1 MGTSRAIRL
10 LLAGLFAILA
20 MAGETSVKAKASS
33 SFRDRPPEDEV
44 VYFILPDRF
53 ENGDTANDRGGLDG
67 DRLTHGFDPS
77 HKGFFHGGD
86 LKGLTRRLD
95 YIQDLGATAIWLGPI
110 YKNNP
115 VQGAP
120 GQESA
125 GYHGYWITD
134 FTQVDP
140 HFGTNDDLK
149 AFVEAAHARGIKIY
163 LDIITNH
170 TADIIAYRECHDPDY
185 SGEDKVT
192 GECTY
197 RSKAD
202 YPYTTRATTEGI
214 PINSGFMGDQTPFQ
228 NAKNFEALTR
238 HDFAYTPY
246 LPAGQETVKV
256 PAWLNDVRYYHNRG
270 NSHWTG
276 ESVTYGDFAGLDD
289 LMTEDPRVLQG
300 FIDIFKDWITEFGI
314 DGFRIDTAKHVN
326 PEFWR
331 VFNKAMQDHAATQGI
346 PNFYIF
352 GEVYDPDPAGLA
364 RHTREN
370 GFPTVLD
377 FAFQNTVRD
386 VIVNGAPTK
395 TLARLF
401 DVDGLY
407 AGGRAAARRLP
418 VFTGNH
424 DMGRFAM
431 FVRQGTDGLTETE
444 IQKQTTLAH
453 AMMFFLRGVP
463 VIYYGDEQ
471 GFNGDGNDQASREDM
486 FASNVASYNDNI
498 LVGTADTTAVSNFNT
513 KHPLFKAF
521 REMAALYKRE
531 ALLRHGHQIVRLA
544 EEEANTQEG
553 RTFVVSHVPDNA
565 AAPAE
570 TAFHEILVAFNF
582 GMTPRTVNVTVDP
595 RSTRWKSL
603 HGPCRPKVLARGS
616 YAITLPPT
624 GYVVCKS
631 K

>member
-1 MGTSRAIRL
+1 
-10 LLAGLFAILA
+10 
-20 MAGETSVKAKASS
+20 
-33 SFRDRPPEDEV
+33 
-44 VYFILPDRF
+44 
-53 ENGDTANDRGGLDG
+53 
-67 DRLTHGFDPS
+67 
-77 HKGFFHGGD
+77 
-86 LKGLTRRLD
+86 
-95 YIQDLGATAIWLGPI
+95 
-110 YKNNP
+110 
-115 VQGAP
+115 
-120 GQESA
+120 
-125 GYHGYWITD
+125 WITD

-444 IQKQTTLAH
+444 IQKRTTLAH

-471 GFNGDGNDQASREDM
+471 GFTGDGNDVDAREDM
-486 FASNVASYNDNI
+486 MPSKVASYNDNT
-498 LVGTADTTAVSNFNT
+498 LLGT
-513 KHPLFKAF
+513 
-521 REMAALYKRE
+521 
-531 ALLRHGHQIVRLA
+531 
-544 EEEANTQEG
+544 
-553 RTFVVSHVPDNA
+553 
-565 AAPAE
+565 
-570 TAFHEILVAFNF
+570 
-582 GMTPRTVNVTVDP
+582 
-595 RSTRWKSL
+595 
-603 HGPCRPKVLARGS
+603 
-616 YAITLPPT
+616 
-624 GYVVCKS
+624 
-631 K
+631 